1 MTLIEVIGLIITSG
15 IAMRVVEHFLT
26 RKMSK
31 KTETK
36 SHIENIDL
44 AGETWQKVVDRLETR
59 IEKLLKQIT
68 ELQDE
73 NVKFR
78 EEIYKLH
85 TELASLKTIQEKADK
100 YEKQIK
106 KLQEKIAYYER
117 LLADNN
123 INY

>member
-1 MTLIEVIGLIITSG
+1 MNLVEVIGLVITSG

-31 KTETK
+31 KAEVK
-36 SHIENIDL
+36 NHIENIDF
-44 AGETWQKVVDRLETR
+44 AGETWQKVVDRLEER

-85 TELASLKTIQEKADK
+85 AELVSLKTIQEKADK

-117 LLADNN
+117 LLTDNN
-123 INY
+123 ISY